1 MTYTV
6 KEIFYTIQGEGLNSG
21 RPAIF
26 CRFSGCNLWNGKEK
40 HKNLAICNFCD
51 TDFVGGVKYKSS
63 ENLVEKIKDQV
74 PLKIRGMR
82 NMLVVLTGGEPAL
95 QIDKELISGLK
106 KEGFEIAIETNGT
119 IDLPKGIDWI
129 CVSPKG
135 KSDLVIRK
143 GNELKFVF
151 PQENLNPINF
161 IHLEFDYFLLQ
172 PMDVPWPNENV
183 NKSIDYCMKNPLWRL
198 SLQNHKTIN
207 IR

>member
-51 TDFVGGVKYKSS
+51 TDFVGGVKYKAS

-82 NMLVVLTGGEPAL
+82 NMLVVLTGGEPSL

-161 IHLEFDYFLLQ
+161 IDLEFDYFLLQ

>member
-51 TDFVGGVKYKSS
+51 TDFVGGVKYKAS

>member
-51 TDFVGGVKYKSS
+51 TDFVGGVKYKAS

-95 QIDKELISGLK
+95 QIDKELINGLK

-161 IHLEFDYFLLQ
+161 IDLEFDYFLLQ

>member
-51 TDFVGGVKYKSS
+51 TDFVGGVKYKAS

-161 IHLEFDYFLLQ
+161 IDLEFDYFLLQ